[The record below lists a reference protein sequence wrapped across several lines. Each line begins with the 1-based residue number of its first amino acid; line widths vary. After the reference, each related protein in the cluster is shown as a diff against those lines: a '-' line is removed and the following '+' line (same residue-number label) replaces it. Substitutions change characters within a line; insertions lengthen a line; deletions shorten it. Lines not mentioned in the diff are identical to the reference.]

1 MQRRGA
7 RAIAARLTSKNA
19 HGHANAQARRIRA
32 PDMALREGRT
42 PSPPERSEAAPGSQ
56 AETGAQPQAPAS

>member
-1 MQRRGA
+1 MLMGNTNA
-7 RAIAARLTSKNA
+7 R
-19 HGHANAQARRIRA
+19 ARRIRA
-32 PDMALREGRT
+32 PNMALREGRT